1 MISPNIQKSFLF
13 LLLFLVAGQGF
24 AQDTDST
31 DKLTTDDILEWKETF
46 KYEVRYSFFKLGEVT
61 VEFVEDTSGHE
72 ADWQM
77 QTIITSNS
85 SVPFV
90 GKEENHYNS
99 LFPTSDSLPR
109 ELLYWRDNVDEDKY
123 EDIRYEFDYEN
134 GKVYAEEEDVE
145 PDTLDLEG
153 NGGSGQLIFL
163 LSRVMA
169 GQDTS
174 YTMPLYLNMERGDLK
189 INSTPQTEMRQYDA
203 FDEEV
208 ETLYSEGETTIE
220 GPFGFKGTYKAWFR
234 NDELRVPVEA
244 HVRVWLGNAKI
255 KLIEY
260 SKEPRE

>member
-1 MISPNIQKSFLF
+1 MIPLNIQKSLLF
-13 LLLFLVAGQGF
+13 LLVLILAAFESY
-24 AQDTDST
+24 AQDTSST
-31 DKLTTDDILEWKETF
+31 DSLTTDDILEWKETF
-46 KYEVRYSFFKLGEVT
+46 RYEVRYSFFKLGEVT
-61 VEFVEDTSGHE
+61 VEFIQDTSGHE

-99 LFPTSDSLPR
+99 LFSTSDSLPR

-123 EDIRYEFDYEN
+123 EDIRYEFDHQN
-134 GKVYAEEEDVE
+134 GKVYANEEDMQA
-145 PDTLDLEG
+145 DTLALEE
-153 NGGSGQLIFL
+153 NGGSGQLVFL

-174 YTMPLYLNMERGDLK
+174 YTMPLYLNMERGDLT
-189 INSTPQTEMRQYDA
+189 INSTSKTEMREYDA
-203 FDEEV
+203 FEEEI
-208 ETLYSEGETTIE
+208 ETFFTDGETTVE

-234 NDELRVPVEA
+234 DDELRIPVEA

-255 KLIEY
+255 RIIEY
-260 SKEPRE
+260 TKELR